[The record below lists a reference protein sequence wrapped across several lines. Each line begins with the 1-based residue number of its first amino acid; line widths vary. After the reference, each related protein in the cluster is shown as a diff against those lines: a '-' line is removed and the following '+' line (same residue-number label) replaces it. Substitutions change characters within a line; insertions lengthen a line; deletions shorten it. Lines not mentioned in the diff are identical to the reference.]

1 MMSILVRDLA
11 LGELEVVAEIYGASF
26 DEPYPEPVTAS
37 LLRTPGAWCQLAI
50 DTEAGIPLGFVIG
63 RVISDESEILSV
75 GTDPA
80 SRRKG
85 VATALM
91 NAASERAISLGAKTL
106 HLEVGE
112 DNPGA
117 VALYKRLE
125 FRATGRRPNYY
136 RRANRRRVAAILMT
150 RHLTTSNKIQ

>member
-11 LGELEVVAEIYGASF
+11 LGELEVVAEIYGVCF
-26 DEPYPEPVTAS
+26 EELYPEPVTAS

-91 NAASERAISLGAKTL
+91 NAASERAISLGAKNL
-106 HLEVGE
+106 YLEVGE

-117 VALYKRLE
+117 VALYKRLG

-150 RHLTTSNKIQ
+150 RHLTISNKIQ

>member
-1 MMSILVRDLA
+1 MFILVRNLA

-91 NAASERAISLGAKTL
+91 NAASERAISLGAK
-106 HLEVGE
+106 
-112 DNPGA
+112 NPPPRG
-117 VALYKRLE
+117 
-125 FRATGRRPNYY
+125 GRR
-136 RRANRRRVAAILMT
+136 
-150 RHLTTSNKIQ
+150 

>member
-26 DEPYPEPVTAS
+26 DEPYPDPVIAS
-37 LLRTPGAWCQLAI
+37 LLHTPGAWCQLA
-50 DTEAGIPLGFVIG
+50 TEAGIPLGFVIG

-85 VATALM
+85 VATVLM

-136 RRANRRRVAAILMT
+136 RRANHIRVAAILMT
-150 RHLTTSNKIQ
+150 RYLTISNKIQ

>member
-11 LGELEVVAEIYGASF
+11 LGELEVIAEIYGASF

-63 RVISDESEILSV
+63 RVILDESEILSV

-85 VATALM
+85 VAAALM
-91 NAASERAISLGAKTL
+91 NVASERAISLGAKTL

-112 DNPGA
+112 DNTGA
-117 VALYKRLE
+117 VALYNRLE
-125 FRATGRRPNYY
+125 FRATGRRPIYY

-150 RHLTTSNKIQ
+150 RHLTTSNMIQ